1 MCDSDPVGKTTTRA
15 TIIWFVGAAVVG
27 AAAGGL
33 HLLRSEIGGAHT
45 GLPLAVG
52 AFGLTALAA
61 VMLYHGVV
69 IAAREQDA
77 FAGPEP
83 ELVGEPESVDD
94 SELHD
99 ELESRDTAEAAE
111 EHAPEPLEHDE
122 PEPAESGV
130 DAHGP
135 AEPEPAEAATA
146 EPEPET
152 HDVPVLAVAAPERHD
167 ADPGGGDTAYD
178 PAYDSAEPHAAGADE
193 GPAVYTFR
201 RGKPVRDAGP
211 RSPRPPRRDRPA

>member
-1 MCDSDPVGKTTTRA
+1 MTRA

-33 HLLRSEIGGAHT
+33 HLLRSQIGGAHT

-61 VMLYHGVV
+61 AMLYHGVV

-83 ELVGEPESVDD
+83 ELVDVPESVDEP
-94 SELHD
+94 EL
-99 ELESRDTAEAAE
+99 
-111 EHAPEPLEHDE
+111 PEHDA
-122 PEPAESGV
+122 PEPAESG
-130 DAHGP
+130 AEAQGS
-135 AEPEPAEAATA
+135 AEPEPAEAAPAEAAPAEAAPA
-146 EPEPET
+146 EPESQT
-152 HDVPVLAVAAPERHD
+152 HDAPVLVVAAPERHD
-167 ADPGGGDTAYD
+167 ADPGGGDTAH
-178 PAYDSAEPHAAGADE
+178 DSAEPHAAGADE